1 MKVISKIINGLC
13 LAAKALCAVL
23 FAVMLVV
30 SLVEIVRRY
39 VLGYSFPWADEL
51 VRYCIVGV
59 ASLGDTSAYQNPGG
73 LVSFD
78 LVQTHT
84 YGKVRLILE
93 LIINTI
99 VLGLA
104 VFMLKNSITTI
115 MTPSI
120 QRQIS
125 IGLGVSM
132 YWAYLPIVI
141 GMGILLILAVW
152 KYFQIA
158 ASYKNGSYGKAA
170 PVKEEGE
177 AE

>member
-1 MKVISKIINGLC
+1 MKFIQKMINGLC
-13 LAAKALCAVL
+13 LAAKMLCAAL

-39 VLGYSFPWADEL
+39 VLGLSFPWADEL
-51 VRYCIVGV
+51 IRYCIVGV
-59 ASLGDTSAYQNPGG
+59 ASLGGPSAYRTAGG

-84 YGKVRLILE
+84 YDKTRFVLE
-93 LIINTI
+93 LLINTI

-104 VFMLKNSITTI
+104 AFMLQNSVSTI

-125 IGLGVSM
+125 IGLGISM
-132 YWAYLPIVI
+132 LWAYLPIVI
-141 GMGILLILAVW
+141 GMGILLILAIE
-152 KYFQIA
+152 KYFLIA
-158 ASYKNGSYGKAA
+158 TSYKRGNYGRATA
-170 PVKEEGE
+170 VKKEGE
-177 AE
+177 PE